1 MSYQQ
6 SSVAIVIYRALLMKL
21 TTKVKQVDRISF
33 AALVLGG
40 LESPVSKGQQ
50 CIYLSQHSGEPAL
63 GLQKELEARLRDKG
77 VRPTR
82 QRLEIGELLLAIPRH
97 MSAEQILRELRE
109 KGSRLSKA
117 TVYNTLNLLSKEGI
131 VREIA
136 VDPERMFY
144 DSTAHPHHHFYNV
157 DTGELTDIDDPTVRI
172 TGLPELPQGTVE
184 SDVEIIIRVRNAAAV

>member
-1 MSYQQ
+1 
-6 SSVAIVIYRALLMKL
+6 MKL
-21 TTKVKQVDRISF
+21 TTKMKQVDRISF
-33 AALVLGG
+33 AASVPVG
-40 LESPVSKGQQ
+40 LESQVSNGQQ
-50 CIYLSQHSGEPAL
+50 CPYLSQHSGEPAL
-63 GLQKELEARLRDKG
+63 GLQQELETRLRDKG

-157 DTGELTDIDDPTVRI
+157 DTGELIDIDDATVRI
-172 TGLPELPQGTVE
+172 TGLPDLPQGTVE
-184 SDVEIIIRVRNAAAV
+184 SDVEIIIRVRNAAAS